1 MTDPRFEEHV
11 FRQGYADHYDLFYA
25 GKDYESECNILEE
38 VFRRYGKGKISTI
51 LDLGCGTGNHAFP
64 LAKRGYEVTGVDRS
78 GDMLANARSK
88 LANFKSQSQP
98 LPMFLQGDLR
108 SLDLDR
114 KFDAVLMMF
123 AVLGY
128 QLTNEDILS
137 ALKTVRRHLKPGGLF
152 IGDVWYG
159 PAVLAIRP
167 GDKIKTMPTEDGK
180 VIRLASGKLDIYYQ
194 LATVQYHVLHLR
206 GRTVLSEATE
216 THHMRY
222 FFPQELAFFL
232 NHANLDLLHLGAF
245 SDLNQEA
252 GEQSWNILVVAG

>member
-1 MTDPRFEEHV
+1 MTDPRFEQHV
-11 FRQGYADHYDLFYA
+11 FKQDYADHYDLFYG
-25 GKDYESECNILEE
+25 GKDYESECDMLEE
-38 VFRRYGKGKISTI
+38 VFRRYGKGNIRKI
-51 LDLGCGTGNHAFP
+51 LDVGCGTGNHAFP

-88 LANFKSQSQP
+88 LANFKSKSQP

-114 KFDAVLMMF
+114 EFDAVLMMF

-128 QLTNEDILS
+128 QLTNEDILA

-167 GDKIKTMPTEDGK
+167 SDKIKTIPTDGGK
-180 VIRLASGKLDIYYQ
+180 VIRLSSGTLDIHHHW
-194 LATVQYHVLHLR
+194 ATVNYYVLHLQGQR
-206 GRTVLSEATE
+206 VLSESKE
-216 THHMRY
+216 SHQVRY
-222 FFPQELAFFL
+222 FFPQELALFL
-232 NHANLDLLHLGAF
+232 DHADMEMLRISAF
-245 SDLNQEA
+245 PRLAEDADER
-252 GEQSWNILVVAG
+252 SWNALVVAK